1 MNILAFGGSTSS
13 TSINRQLANY
23 TARLVPGSE
32 VTDLD
37 LRTYNLP
44 IYSSDAEETNG
55 VPEDARK
62 FLETIRAHD
71 AIVVS
76 LAEHNGSYSAAFKNL
91 YDWTSRIE
99 QKLWSEKPMFLMAT
113 SPGPRGGASVLA
125 TAQSTFPRMGACVR
139 ASFSLP
145 SFYDHFSAET
155 GISDPGLAAAFTE
168 ALNSFSKNLG
178 KPQL

>member
-1 MNILAFGGSTSS
+1 
-13 TSINRQLANY
+13 
-23 TARLVPGSE
+23 
-32 VTDLD
+32 
-37 LRTYNLP
+37 
-44 IYSSDAEETNG
+44 
-55 VPEDARK
+55 
-62 FLETIRAHD
+62 
-71 AIVVS
+71 
-76 LAEHNGSYSAAFKNL
+76 
-91 YDWTSRIE
+91 
-99 QKLWSEKPMFLMAT
+99 MFLMAT

-178 KPQL
+178 NRGELNWGGGLGERLNWFWRLCTEGD